1 MKARIKL
8 IEGAAWA
15 SEADSGHGLVVDGSP
30 EIGGRNLGPRPMELV
45 LQGLCACSGM
55 DVVSIL
61 RKQRQDV
68 VDVVIEAEA
77 ERAETAP
84 RVFTRIALTYRV
96 FGRGLRPKAVERAV
110 RLSADTYCSVS
121 KMLSPTVA
129 ITDTIEI
136 VEVDRPAD
144 GSYSDRT
151 LKPTRD
157 RADRFAAGKARDVD
171 AAGGNDKSSDAA
183 SGESGQ

>member
-8 IEGAAWA
+8 IEGAAWMG
-15 SEADSGHGLVVDGSP
+15 EADSGHGLVIDGSP
-30 EIGGRNLGPRPMELV
+30 AIGGRDLGPRPMELV

-77 ERAETAP
+77 ERAETP
-84 RVFTRIALTYRV
+84 PKVFTRIALTYRV
-96 FGRGLRPKAVERAV
+96 FGRGLKPKAVERAV

-121 KMLSPTVA
+121 RMLAPTVE
-129 ITDTIEI
+129 ISDSIEI
-136 VEVDRPAD
+136 VEVGRP
-144 GSYSDRT
+144 ST
-151 LKPTRD
+151 
-157 RADRFAAGKARDVD
+157 
-171 AAGGNDKSSDAA
+171 
-183 SGESGQ
+183 

>member
-8 IEGAAWA
+8 IEGVAWMA
-15 SEADSGHGLVVDGSP
+15 EAESGHGQIIDGSP
-30 EIGGRNLGPRPMELV
+30 AIGGRNLGARPMELV

-55 DVVSIL
+55 DIVSIL

-77 ERAETAP
+77 ERAADPP

-96 FGRGLRPKAVERAV
+96 FGRGLKPKHVQRAV

-121 KMLSPTVA
+121 RMLAPTVE
-129 ITDTIEI
+129 ISDTIEI
-136 VEVDRPAD
+136 VELAPAD
-144 GSYSDRT
+144 
-151 LKPTRD
+151 
-157 RADRFAAGKARDVD
+157 
-171 AAGGNDKSSDAA
+171 
-183 SGESGQ
+183 

>member
-8 IEGAAWA
+8 IEGVAWMA
-15 SEADSGHGLVVDGSP
+15 EADSGHGLVIDGSP
-30 EIGGRNLGPRPMELV
+30 AIGGRDRGPRPMELV

-77 ERAETAP
+77 ERAAEP
-84 RVFTRIALTYRV
+84 PKVFTRIALTYRV
-96 FGRGLRPKAVERAV
+96 IGRNLRPKAVERAV

-121 KMLSPTVA
+121 KMLSATVE
-129 ITDTIEI
+129 ISDRIEI
-136 VEVDRPAD
+136 VELDP
-144 GSYSDRT
+144 
-151 LKPTRD
+151 PT
-157 RADRFAAGKARDVD
+157 A
-171 AAGGNDKSSDAA
+171 
-183 SGESGQ
+183 Q

>member
-8 IEGAAWA
+8 IEGVAWMA
-15 SEADSGHGLVVDGSP
+15 EADSGHGLVIDGSP
-30 EIGGRNLGPRPMELV
+30 AIGGRDLGPRPMELV

-77 ERAETAP
+77 ERAAEP
-84 RVFTRIALTYRV
+84 PKVFTRVALTYRV
-96 FGRGLRPKAVERAV
+96 IGRNLRPNAVERAV

-121 KMLSPTVA
+121 KMLSATVE
-129 ITDTIEI
+129 ISDRIEI
-136 VEVDRPAD
+136 VELDP
-144 GSYSDRT
+144 
-151 LKPTRD
+151 P
-157 RADRFAAGKARDVD
+157 
-171 AAGGNDKSSDAA
+171 
-183 SGESGQ
+183 SGA